1 MGNTASYLRLQ
12 RSAFSSPFR
21 RQRSDASGTLFTTV
35 AIGLSINPLGRSHH
49 VFKNHRMNILGLS
62 TLAAV
67 LTFLAI
73 GAAQAADKRCLAVH
87 VPQDDPKAL
96 KQAVNIAANIPK
108 QLGIDNVTVEVVAQ
122 GPGLK
127 LLTEGSPEGER
138 IRSLITE
145 SESTMGGG
153 TKFSAC
159 AATIAGIKKR
169 TGKEP
174 VLLEGV
180 GVVHPGAVARVMEL
194 QEQGCSYIRI

>member
-1 MGNTASYLRLQ
+1 VLDSHRK
-12 RSAFSSPFR
+12 SVFS
-21 RQRSDASGTLFTTV
+21 
-35 AIGLSINPLGRSHH
+35 
-49 VFKNHRMNILGLS
+49 LS
-62 TLAAV
+62 TLVATLVFIAV
-67 LTFLAI
+67 
-73 GAAQAADKRCLAVH
+73 GAVQAGDKRCVAIH
-87 VPQDDPKAL
+87 VPQDDPKAF

-127 LLTEGSPEGER
+127 LLTAGSPEGER
-138 IRSLITE
+138 IQSLIIE

-194 QEQGCSYIRI
+194 QEQGCSYVRI